1 MEEEKRE
8 DNDETR
14 EPSTEDIIKEVEE
27 EIKKEPEETKLIE
40 AELKEEPKKE
50 YNKAKEQIKEKPKT
64 VKIEHAKKPEPIKKE
79 PFNIKNSYNSLSKWF
94 VNFYD
99 KQYKKLMVIPTII
112 LILSFI
118 SIGYQIKTT
127 GDFIN
132 KDVTLKGGITI
143 TIPLEKDVDI
153 AELQNYLSSQFAG
166 NDISVRSLKKAGAEI
181 GITVTADIATEQE
194 NINLFLSSIKNKLNI
209 ELEEGSYSVEVM
221 GSTLGVDFFKNALR
235 SLLLAFLFM
244 AIVVFAVFRVPIPS
258 LAVILAA
265 FSDIV
270 VTVAVVNLLGIKLGT
285 AGIAAF
291 LMLIGYSVDTDIL
304 LTTRVLKR
312 KEGTEF
318 ERILSSVSTGM
329 TMTLTAITA
338 VAVAIIFTQNDTIR
352 QIMTIL
358 LIGLLADIINTWIQN
373 VGILRFYLERKSRQ
387 TGKWH

>member
-1 MEEEKRE
+1 MEEENTEKA
-8 DNDETR
+8 
-14 EPSTEDIIKEVEE
+14 PSVDDILNEVEE
-27 EIKKEPEETKLIE
+27 EAEKEPEETKPIE
-40 AELKEEPKKE
+40 AEPKEEPKKE

-64 VKIEHAKKPEPIKKE
+64 VKIEHAKKTEPIEKE

-99 KQYKKLMVIPTII
+99 KQYKKLMIIPTVI

-143 TIPLEKDVDI
+143 TIPMEKNVDI
-153 AELQNYLSSQFAG
+153 AELQNYLSSQFEG

-209 ELEEGSYSVEVM
+209 GLEEGDYSVEVM
-221 GSTLGVDFFKNALR
+221 GSTLGADFFKNALR

-244 AIVVFAVFRVPIPS
+244 AIIVFIYFRVPVPS

-270 VTVAVVNLLGIKLGT
+270 VTLAVVNLLNIKLST

-304 LTTRVLKR
+304 LTSRVLKR
-312 KEGTEF
+312 KGSSVLDS
-318 ERILSSVSTGM
+318 ILSALGTGLTM
-329 TMTLTAITA
+329 TMTTL
-338 VAVAIIFTQNDTIR
+338 VAVTIGMIFTQSETIR
-352 QIMTIL
+352 QVMVIL
-358 LIGLLADIINTWIQN
+358 FIGLCADIIFTWIQN
-373 VGILRFYLERKSRQ
+373 VYILRLYVERKA
-387 TGKWH
+387 KPM